1 MFSRFHHST
10 LFYFFSQFIYAIA
23 LLRQPSTYL
32 YILYIIC
39 AYLSPSKPFLS
50 TRFLSH
56 LSISLFTYTFLFSMP
71 TPIPFSLFLP
81 QTLSMPSTPP
91 MLLPKSSSF
100 VVRSF
105 VRSSSSS
112 SSAMHLA
119 PIAKFHLLNPRP
131 VQIIGLTLA
140 VSHQHSKSHALCKLT
155 FHQFLYL
162 HNFIYLYSYLYIGLH
177 VYNRAPYRFYFLRVR
192 RAAFIALDFLSQH
205 SRHTELVAIHC
216 TQSSFYYA
224 RLSIQDK
231 SSTFFFSFSSLAL
244 PSFTSSLINYALS
257 FSLFLS
263 YFAGTEAIDGDRQ
276 RVQCLFYTT

>member
-1 MFSRFHHST
+1 
-10 LFYFFSQFIYAIA
+10 
-23 LLRQPSTYL
+23 
-32 YILYIIC
+32 
-39 AYLSPSKPFLS
+39 
-50 TRFLSH
+50 
-56 LSISLFTYTFLFSMP
+56 
-71 TPIPFSLFLP
+71 
-81 QTLSMPSTPP
+81 
-91 MLLPKSSSF
+91 
-100 VVRSF
+100 
-105 VRSSSSS
+105 
-112 SSAMHLA
+112 MHLA

-263 YFAGTEAIDGDRQ
+263 FFAGTEAIDGDRQ